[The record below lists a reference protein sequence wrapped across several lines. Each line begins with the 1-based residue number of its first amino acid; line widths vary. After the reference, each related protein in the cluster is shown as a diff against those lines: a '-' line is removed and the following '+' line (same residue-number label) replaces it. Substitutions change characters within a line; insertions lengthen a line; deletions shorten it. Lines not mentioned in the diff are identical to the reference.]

1 MNRFGADR
9 ELSPGTLSGDRRS
22 VGSAMR
28 CYAIPC
34 YAMRVALACA
44 LLSAVTSCSK
54 GAATSSAPP
63 SISAPATISATSPS
77 SERDVAHPASDQ
89 KTVVSRLDSAPA
101 VAPVKSGPSVPG
113 PGATPSPGDS
123 ELLAEAAETEKSQGL
138 RPGAKEGKNPTV
150 KNFEAFWKPFRKAL
164 LDSDMA
170 AVANVT
176 MFPFRVLSDGE
187 PTRNVDPAEFP
198 SLVRRLLAQDTGL
211 HVGGHEPHLQL
222 VKRLP
227 RILPDFVQGPTARI
241 GDLQFWFNPEGWRFE
256 SAWLSE
262 IDESK

>member
-1 MNRFGADR
+1 MR
-9 ELSPGTLSGDRRS
+9 PGYILGDRRR
-22 VGSAMR
+22 VGGAVR
-28 CYAIPC
+28 VYAVR
-34 YAMRVALACA
+34 AVLACA
-44 LLSAVTSCSK
+44 LLGGVTSCSK
-54 GAATSSAPP
+54 GASTSSAPTSVSPPPTSAASSPDP
-63 SISAPATISATSPS
+63 SSSRS
-77 SERDVAHPASDQ
+77 SEREVASPGSEQ

-101 VAPVKSGPSVPG
+101 VAPVKSGPHVPR

-164 LDSDMA
+164 LDSDMD
-170 AVANVT
+170 AVAKVT

-187 PTRNVDPAEFP
+187 PTRNVDPAAFP
-198 SLVRRLLAQDTGL
+198 SLVGRLLAQDTGL
-211 HVGGHEPHLQL
+211 HVGGHESHLQL

-256 SAWLSE
+256 SAWLSD

>member
-1 MNRFGADR
+1 MNRFGADH
-9 ELSPGTLSGDRRS
+9 ELSLGTISGDRRS
-22 VGSAMR
+22 VGSAMPCHAIR
-28 CYAIPC
+28 CYAV
-34 YAMRVALACA
+34 RVAMACA
-44 LLSAVTSCSK
+44 LLSGVTSCSK
-54 GAATSSAPP
+54 GVTTSSAPP
-63 SISAPATISATSPS
+63 STSPPPTISAS
-77 SERDVAHPASDQ
+77 SASSDRDVAHPASDQ
-89 KTVVSRLDSAPA
+89 KTIVSRLDSAPA
-101 VAPVKSGPSVPG
+101 VAPVKSGPHVPR

-138 RPGAKEGKNPTV
+138 RPGAMEGKNPTV
-150 KNFEAFWKPFRKAL
+150 KNFEAFWKRFRTAL
-164 LDSDMA
+164 LDSDMD

-211 HVGGHEPHLQL
+211 HVGGHESHLQL
-222 VKRLP
+222 VRRLP

-256 SAWLSE
+256 SAWLSDL
-262 IDESK
+262 DESK